1 MFLVNCVCSL
11 KYSLN
16 ICYKMSKLK
25 LSITFT
31 RVYLD
36 FFEIFLFFANFIK
49 EVNFRN
55 CFAIL
60 LLSSL
65 IIFNNV
71 NLFKNNLKNKIDKKS
86 LSYSKA
92 KTLIA

>member
-11 KYSLN
+11 KHSLN
-16 ICYKMSKLK
+16 ICYKMFKLK
-25 LSITFT
+25 LSITFM
-31 RVYLD
+31 RIYLD
-36 FFEIFLFFANFIK
+36 FFEIFLFFVNFVK

-60 LLSSL
+60 LFSSL
-65 IIFNNV
+65 IKFNNV
-71 NLFKNNLKNKIDKKS
+71 NLFKDNLKNKIDKKS
-86 LSYSKA
+86 LLSSKA